1 MNYIFTFLF
10 FTLTFLMQGQNYSL
24 SELEQLKDEELLAY
38 FDIVDSDSIVGE
50 QVARVYLDRARKK
63 GDTIKMAR
71 GYDRLARIFHPE
83 KNIMFAD
90 SLIDLTKRI
99 KHKTY
104 PALGYIIKSF
114 EHYYRND
121 LVASS
126 KNAIKAYGLAVENNN
141 ISQIIYI
148 SDRLIHDKAIW
159 GDKNDAL
166 KLQISRHRLMSDPSF
181 YENLKQST
189 REGFKGNI
197 EEVYLYNKISS
208 IRNFIFCYLNLRKLD
223 SARIYL
229 ERGLTLNNQSNSSYK
244 DSNLNWFD
252 EVSIEIDYYS
262 GNFRN
267 VIIQSDVLLGKRN
280 SVLSESSVFNL
291 NIFKGLS
298 SLQLNELRPG
308 IRFLTLADSLYD
320 LNNFSL
326 QPYQRELFEQ
336 LLNYHKSNG
345 NNDEQIKYLNK
356 LIDTD
361 SIFKIN
367 YQYFEPTIIKNFETP
382 WLIREKEVLIKD
394 LEAQNKTSQYI
405 MYVSCVLLVFMLFF
419 LVHLIYL
426 KFRDKKRFLLL
437 LAESTNRGGHF
448 KKTSQKPKIG
458 DEIIDEL
465 LKRLDQFE
473 RDEKFLSQSIS
484 LQKLAVT
491 FKTNTKYLSN
501 IINHEKDKSFP
512 HYINDLRVDFAL
524 KEITEN
530 SKFRKYTIKA
540 IAGDCGFNSAESFS
554 KAFKKRHKVAA
565 SYFIKE
571 LEKLKKGP

>member
-1 MNYIFTFLF
+1 
-10 FTLTFLMQGQNYSL
+10 
-24 SELEQLKDEELLAY
+24 
-38 FDIVDSDSIVGE
+38 
-50 QVARVYLDRARKK
+50 
-63 GDTIKMAR
+63 
-71 GYDRLARIFHPE
+71 
-83 KNIMFAD
+83 
-90 SLIDLTKRI
+90 
-99 KHKTY
+99 
-104 PALGYIIKSF
+104 
-114 EHYYRND
+114 
-121 LVASS
+121 
-126 KNAIKAYGLAVENNN
+126 
-141 ISQIIYI
+141 
-148 SDRLIHDKAIW
+148 
-159 GDKNDAL
+159 
-166 KLQISRHRLMSDPSF
+166 
-181 YENLKQST
+181 
-189 REGFKGNI
+189 
-197 EEVYLYNKISS
+197 
-208 IRNFIFCYLNLRKLD
+208 LD

-229 ERGLTLNNQSNSSYK
+229 ERGLTLNNRSNSSYK

-262 GNFRN
+262 GNFQN
-267 VIIQSDVLLGKRN
+267 VIIKSDILLGKKN
-280 SVLSESSVFNL
+280 STLSESSVFNL

-298 SLQLNELRPG
+298 SLQLNDLRPG
-308 IRFLTLADSLYD
+308 IRFLNLADSLYD

-405 MYVSCVLLVFMLFF
+405 MYVSCVLSVFMLFF

-437 LAESTNRGGHF
+437 LAESTNKGGHF
-448 KKTSQKPKIG
+448 KKTSQKPEIG

>member
-1 MNYIFTFLF
+1 
-10 FTLTFLMQGQNYSL
+10 MQGQNYSL

>member
-437 LAESTNRGGHF
+437 LAESTNRGG
-448 KKTSQKPKIG
+448 
-458 DEIIDEL
+458 
-465 LKRLDQFE
+465 
-473 RDEKFLSQSIS
+473 
-484 LQKLAVT
+484 
-491 FKTNTKYLSN
+491 
-501 IINHEKDKSFP
+501 
-512 HYINDLRVDFAL
+512 AL
-524 KEITEN
+524 
-530 SKFRKYTIKA
+530 
-540 IAGDCGFNSAESFS
+540 
-554 KAFKKRHKVAA
+554 
-565 SYFIKE
+565 
-571 LEKLKKGP
+571 